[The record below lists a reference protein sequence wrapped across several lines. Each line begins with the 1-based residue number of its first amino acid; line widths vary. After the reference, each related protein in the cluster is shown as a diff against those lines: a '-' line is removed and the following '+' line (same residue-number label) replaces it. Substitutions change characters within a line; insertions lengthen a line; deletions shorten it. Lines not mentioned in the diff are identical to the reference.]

1 MHTFAIRKRMVA
13 HLSSASVDIQ
23 LHWWYDMPSLPSSPD
38 CSVQADDLMKF
49 GNLGKVDGMLHGP
62 DCLMQMKQGRWC
74 R

>member
-1 MHTFAIRKRMVA
+1 
-13 HLSSASVDIQ
+13 
-23 LHWWYDMPSLPSSPD
+23 MPSLPSSPD